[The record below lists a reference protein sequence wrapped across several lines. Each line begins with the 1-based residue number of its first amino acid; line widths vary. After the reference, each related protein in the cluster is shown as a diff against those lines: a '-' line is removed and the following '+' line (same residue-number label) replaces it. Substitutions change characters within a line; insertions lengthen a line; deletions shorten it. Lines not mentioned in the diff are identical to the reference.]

1 VQTAGTAAVTSSP
14 ETTFRKALSKSG
26 LALGEALRQVVP
38 VRAFASHHPLKFGMM
53 LAQPDTLRGMQR
65 RAGDL
70 GREPRLE
77 AVLRNHSPSIK

>member
-1 VQTAGTAAVTSSP
+1 MIHTVLPVGSLPVWPHS
-14 ETTFRKALSKSG
+14 